1 MSVNDDEIQ
10 TIVHESAANATEIL
24 THVSTL
30 SRDPVMAL
38 ASLMLATAVLARS
51 MGMPWEDLQE
61 GAAAA
66 YNSVE
71 EDGTHHA
78 H

>member
-1 MSVNDDEIQ
+1 MSVNDNDIQ

-24 THVSTL
+24 THVSGLTP
-30 SRDPVMAL
+30 DPVMAL

-51 MGMPWEDLQE
+51 MGMPWEDLLE
-61 GAAAA
+61 GATAAF
-66 YNSVE
+66 NSVD
-71 EDGTHHA
+71 EDGTLYA

>member
-1 MSVNDDEIQ
+1 MSVNDDEIRSV
-10 TIVHESAANATEIL
+10 VHESAANATEVL
-24 THVSTL
+24 THISTL
-30 SRDPVMAL
+30 TRDPVLAL

-51 MGMPWEDLQE
+51 MGMPWEDLLE
-61 GAAAA
+61 GATAAF
-66 YNSVE
+66 NSVE

>member
-1 MSVNDDEIQ
+1 MSVNDDEIRSV
-10 TIVHESAANATEIL
+10 VHESAANATEVL
-24 THVSTL
+24 THISTL
-30 SRDPVMAL
+30 TRDPVLAL

-51 MGMPWEDLQE
+51 MGMPWEDLLE
-61 GAAAA
+61 GATAAF
-66 YNSVE
+66 NSVD